1 MPGRSNSCQVE
12 NAFTFVSSY
21 TVDSPRAFVG
31 RSDFDLGL
39 SQMATHGIPPCEFF
53 AACYAF
59 PHAKEDQAMPT
70 NDLIPSLIYKL
81 NENQLAIAAAV
92 EDLSV

>member
-1 MPGRSNSCQVE
+1 M
-12 NAFTFVSSY
+12 TTY
-21 TVDSPRAFVG
+21 
-31 RSDFDLGL
+31 
-39 SQMATHGIPPCEFF
+39 GIRPCEFF

-81 NENQLAIAAAV
+81 NENQLAIAETV
-92 EDLSV
+92 EGISF